1 MNKKLVQT
9 DFLNP
14 LYHPVKMNIVLN
26 KTVKPPPFAPRNPNK
41 EPMPKYGHIQF
52 GETAAKT
59 WDDFNKKPK
68 YVALQ
73 DPRKMYQT
81 EPMPV
86 GKFLNAGTVKR
97 INMGRVAKFY
107 SGVKLV
113 SKIEAPIIN
122 VMKDSNMKLITL
134 EMLKNAIT
142 GVKYDKALGTQ
153 QQQLQAKTA
162 YDNLIVQY
170 SALVDRKLDTP
181 QEVKN
186 IINAYERELEKIYGY
201 DIRKKAPEKQIETLT
216 ASINT
221 IKGSLES
228 LYNLISDGRISDS
241 RLLLQQQ
248 GEAEEEEVLP
258 ELSELSEKAV
268 RRMTPQQRAE
278 YSLKLSE
285 QTSKSRSASRIQDEG
300 EKTQV
305 RPQVVLPANLD
316 ALMLAQLDRIVSHKD
331 GPERVEQYRQEWQ
344 AEIDRIV
351 TFTDGMA
358 DHIDNVI
365 YPTLLSIQKRLK
377 KVVFADI
384 VNKLESF
391 KLQLQAIDQNATEL
405 EKGTLQYAKLLY
417 AIRDKGAQNDAFN
430 TAVAYFETDYGRVY
444 QDAADLRD
452 EIKQVEA
459 RIDRIITK
467 LKTSP
472 SKKSSLT
479 APSTPPSTAPPS
491 TAPSTAPPSKKVIQ
505 QLVDE
510 QKLAD
515 ISKQL
520 IAEASPPPTPRPS
533 KILNP
538 KQREVLRQRTEEAR
552 SRLMQKEKL
561 REMVRNFSPEQKDEM
576 IKLLMSNQEPENWNL
591 LTRAQK
597 ELIIEEL
604 KRYEKTKQTS
614 KGPTPQELAD
624 IQKVLASKKQPPL
637 VDEPPPSFDPAVPY
651 ENIPEVWANK
661 YSLDK
666 KLTSKDLMGVLTI
679 TDLNEIARMN
689 IPEDIVLKITQS
701 IYENILKL
709 KPPTRKIIYD
719 AFRASFI
726 KRSKGQ
732 YTDDN
737 VLKSENVKLNIQDNK
752 DAFEGNLRE
761 FLKDEMDYLTPY
773 VQHIAKKLPSQAPQ
787 ESGIPSYS
795 AKAEEE
801 PVFGQG
807 RRRRK
812 SKAQPKSKKITHKNI
827 RKMQDEIMRVLKG

>member
-52 GETAAKT
+52 GETAART
-59 WDDFNKKPK
+59 MDVFNNKRK

-186 IINAYERELEKIYGY
+186 IINAYERELEKVYGR
-201 DIRKKAPEKQIETLT
+201 DILKKAPEKQIETLT

-221 IKGSLES
+221 IKGSLED
-228 LYNLISDGRISDS
+228 LYNLISSGKISDP
-241 RLLLQQQ
+241 RLLLQQER
-248 GEAEEEEVLP
+248 EAEEEVPEFEELTAEQIGFLP
-258 ELSELSEKAV
+258 LKQRGEYRQRLAEYRRKERLAQESEPNPVQVPENIGDIEMARLISPEDAPAIAHIREQLQDALDELSTAVEDINDEIENNIVQVIEDNKLRIKKSSFTATMDKADKFRTSLETISRNITQLEDELPRRAKLEFLIADKQTQSQAILKDRELLETNYNIV
-268 RRMTPQQRAE
+268 RGDLYALNSRVE
-278 YSLKLSE
+278 SL
-285 QTSKSRSASRIQDEG
+285 R
-300 EKTQV
+300 
-305 RPQVVLPANLD
+305 
-316 ALMLAQLDRIVSHKD
+316 DRI
-331 GPERVEQYRQEWQ
+331 
-344 AEIDRIV
+344 
-351 TFTDGMA
+351 MA
-358 DHIDNVI
+358 
-365 YPTLLSIQKRLK
+365 S
-377 KVVFADI
+377 
-384 VNKLESF
+384 
-391 KLQLQAIDQNATEL
+391 
-405 EKGTLQYAKLLY
+405 
-417 AIRDKGAQNDAFN
+417 
-430 TAVAYFETDYGRVY
+430 
-444 QDAADLRD
+444 LRG
-452 EIKQVEA
+452 
-459 RIDRIITK
+459 
-467 LKTSP
+467 SP
-472 SKKSSLT
+472 SKGLSSKSPSKSPPQVI
-479 APSTPPSTAPPS
+479 PSTPPQVLAD
-491 TAPSTAPPSKKVIQ
+491 AKRLEKESKK
-505 QLVDE
+505 LLRE
-510 QKLAD
+510 SGLP
-515 ISKQL
+515 
-520 IAEASPPPTPRPS
+520 EAQPS
-533 KILNP
+533 QGSNP
-538 KQREVLRQRTEEAR
+538 KLKEKLTKVREEAR
-552 SRLMQKEKL
+552 SRLSQKEKL

-591 LTRAQK
+591 LTPAQK

-604 KRYEKTKQTS
+604 KKYEKTKS
-614 KGPTPQELAD
+614 AG
-624 IQKVLASKKQPPL
+624 KKAPSL
-637 VDEPPPSFDPAVPY
+637 VEQLLPADEPPPSFEPAVPY
-651 ENIPEVWANK
+651 EKIPEVWANK
-661 YSLDK
+661 YSLNANPT
-666 KLTSKDLMGVLTI
+666 LKDLMGVLTI
-679 TDLNEIARMN
+679 TDLNEIAGID
-689 IPEDIVLKITQS
+689 IPPENLALITQT

-709 KPPTRKIIYD
+709 EPKIRKIIYD
-719 AFRASFI
+719 VFRASFI

-732 YTDDN
+732 YDEKTMSSS
-737 VLKSENVKLNIQDNK
+737 KSLNLTIKENKE
-752 DAFEGNLRE
+752 AFENNLQQ
-761 FLKDEMDYLTPY
+761 FLNDEMKYLTPY
-773 VQHIAKKLPSQAPQ
+773 TLHIARKVPSQAGPKTD
-787 ESGIPSYS
+787 IPPYS